1 MNWFYFFSPIIFIAF
16 WGTVIYLIR
25 RVIRKYRYRRHVKD
39 LHKAEE
45 WYDKKYNS
53 VDHEE

>member
-1 MNWFYFFSPIIFIAF
+1 MKWLYFLSPFIFVAF
-16 WGTVIYLIR
+16 WGAIIYLIR
-25 RVIRKYRYRRHVKD
+25 RAIRRYRYRRHVKE

-53 VDHEE
+53 ADREE